1 MLWRSIFAIAPGRAY
16 KVAGTKDHEVNMVN
30 CPNVPDY
37 ILDPKKTWADAESY
51 AAAANNLALAFVK
64 NLEKLPIIILPK

>member
-1 MLWRSIFAIAPGRAY
+1 
-16 KVAGTKDHEVNMVN
+16 MVN
-30 CPNVPDY
+30 CPNVHYY